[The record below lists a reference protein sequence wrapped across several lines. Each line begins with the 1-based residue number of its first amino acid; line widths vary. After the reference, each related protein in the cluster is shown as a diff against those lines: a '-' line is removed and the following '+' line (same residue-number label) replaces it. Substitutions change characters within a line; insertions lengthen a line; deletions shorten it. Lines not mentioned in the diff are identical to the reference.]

1 MVSGPFSL
9 RAGALSSLSVSMTM
23 KSSLN
28 AANLYVEI
36 PLLLTTNELPSNIRE
51 AFAPT

>member
-9 RAGALSSLSVSMTM
+9 RAGALSSLSVSMIM

-36 PLLLTTNELPSNIRE
+36 PLLLTTKEFPSNIRE